1 MITLPRS
8 LTGAAMFAAPLSLCL
23 SLAAASAVA
32 SALSAACTP
41 LAAQVKP
48 PMKAPAK
55 TLFKLGVPDS
65 SKTKAAKAPAD
76 TAHVKTLPIDG
87 VAAIVGDQ
95 VVLISEVTAET
106 LRRRSAGAQV
116 RTKEDLVR
124 LESEVRD
131 QLLEA
136 ELLVQKAKAEK
147 IETNEAELTRSVDE
161 NEKKIRAQFKTD
173 LEFRAALKESGFGSY
188 EEWRKMQTDL
198 LKRDNMQRD
207 LLQKLKRDGKMTAVN
222 VSEAE
227 VTEAYESNKAR
238 LPRKDA
244 RVGLRQIVLSTKPS
258 EASKKRARTII
269 DSLRTALET
278 HPEDFESMAKRMSM
292 DPGSKEVGGDL
303 GWNRRGKM
311 VPEFDRM
318 MFALNPGVISPVVET
333 AFGFHIIRVDRV
345 QPAEVKA
352 RHILISWALD
362 SADEK
367 RSKIQ
372 ADSIATVWRKGAS
385 FDSLSVRFHDLA
397 GGEEKT
403 IPEYPRDSLPQMYR
417 NAIEGHKLH
426 DILDPFPI
434 PSGSSGVNKFVIAEI
449 TFLDE
454 AGAYTLPEMRVRIR
468 AQLSEERS
476 MRRLIDALKKQTYI
490 SIRYDPAKVVDGIVP
505 Q

>member
-1 MITLPRS
+1 MFHARHL
-8 LTGAAMFAAPLSLCL
+8 FAAALLCVAPIVSLS
-23 SLAAASAVA
+23 AQGAVA
-32 SALSAACTP
+32 PST
-41 LAAQVKP
+41 
-48 PMKAPAK
+48 
-55 TLFKLGVPDS
+55 TR
-65 SKTKAAKAPAD
+65 APAD
-76 TAHVKTLPIDG
+76 TARSKGVQVDG

-95 VVLISEVTAET
+95 VILISEVLAEVN
-106 LRRRSAGAQV
+106 RRRAGGAAVNNAADLAQLQSRV
-116 RTKEDLVR
+116 VEELV
-124 LESEVRD
+124 
-131 QLLEA
+131 EA
-136 ELLVQKAKAEK
+136 ELLVQKAKSEK
-147 IETNEAELTRSVDE
+147 IEANDADVTRTLNDNQQKVRS
-161 NEKKIRAQFKTD
+161 QFQTD
-173 LEFRAALKESGFGSY
+173 VEFRAALKEAGFGSLD
-188 EEWRKMQTDL
+188 EWRKMQTDL
-198 LKRDNMQRD
+198 IKRDNMQRD
-207 LLQKLKRDGKMTAVN
+207 LVQKLRRDGKMTAVN
-222 VSEAE
+222 VSETE
-227 VTEAYESNKAR
+227 VSDAFTSNKER
-238 LPRKDA
+238 LPRKEA
-244 RVGLRQIVLSTKPS
+244 RVGFRQIVIATRPS
-258 EASKKRARTII
+258 EGAKQRARAKA
-269 DSLRTALET
+269 DSVRAELEL
-278 HPEDFESMAKRMSM
+278 HPNDFETIAKKESM
-292 DPGSKEVGGDL
+292 DPASRELGGDL
-303 GWNRRGKM
+303 GWNRRGRM
-311 VPEFDRM
+311 VAEFDRV
-318 MFALNPGVISPVVET
+318 MFGLNPGVISPVFESS
-333 AFGFHIIRVDRV
+333 FGYHIVRVDRV

-372 ADSIATVWRKGAS
+372 ADSITTAWRKGAS